1 MGQKTWDFSGWAT
14 RFDRLCSDGRTI
26 RDGAFDDDDGLE
38 VPLVW
43 QHNHNSP
50 DMVLGHALLEK
61 RPGEGMYAYCSFN
74 NTDLA
79 QAAKENVRHG
89 DITSLSIH
97 ANKLKQSNRG
107 DVLHGRIREV
117 SLVMTGANPDAKID
131 VPVILHSDD
140 MDDSDEAIIF
150 SGEDLVDIGLEHED
164 KEESEVADEKS
175 SAKDGDRTIGDV
187 FETLNEEQKK
197 MVYAMLAMAS
207 ADKGG
212 EVSHADDSSDGGET
226 IGDVFNTLN
235 DKQKDMVYALLA
247 LATEGGDTKEKL
259 SHMDMD
265 DDYYE
270 GGNDMRRNVFEEQDS
285 ARPTYE
291 LTHSDFEAIVKGA
304 GSFGGSLRDSFRSFV
319 DDKLDKLSHSAD
331 VVIGDGE
338 ATYGV
343 ADIDWLFPEPKLLN
357 NPPDWIKRDTDW
369 VTQVMSTV
377 KHSPFSRIKSQ
388 FADITADAA
397 RAKGYTKGHKKVEEV
412 FSLMKRTTAPTTVY
426 KKQKLDRDDRIDIT
440 DFDIVAWLKSE
451 MRLML
456 DEELARAFLVGD
468 GRDPV
473 TQADDKIN
481 EDNIRPVW
489 TDDELFTIHYTMEE
503 AADVDEDTLA
513 NDLIRASIKARK
525 DYKGSGSP
533 VMYIPE
539 SKIIDMLL
547 LEDGIG
553 NRKYKTREE
562 LATACGVSRIVPV
575 PVMEGLSR
583 TVTVEG
589 QEQTNELVCIIV
601 NMADYNVGADKGG
614 AVSMFE
620 DFDIDYNQ
628 EKYLIE
634 TRCSGALVKPKSAI
648 AIELH
653 KASV

>member
-1 MGQKTWDFSGWAT
+1 MGQKAWDFSGWAT

-74 NTDLA
+74 DTELA

-140 MDDSDEAIIF
+140 MYDSDEAIIF

-164 KEESEVADEKS
+164 KEDNKVPDEKN
-175 SAKDGDRTIGDV
+175 DGKTIEDV
-187 FETLNEEQKK
+187 WKTLNEEQQT
-197 MVYAMLAMAS
+197 MVYAMLAMATSGEEES
-207 ADKGG
+207 A
-212 EVSHADDSSDGGET
+212 SHSDE
-226 IGDVFNTLN
+226 DEDNDEDYSDETLN
-235 DKQKDMVYALLA
+235 HSEDY
-247 LATEGGDTKEKL
+247 
-259 SHMDMD
+259 

-270 GGNDMRRNVFEEQDS
+270 GGNDMRRNVFEEQGS
-285 ARPTYE
+285 TRPTYE

-319 DDKLDKLSHSAD
+319 DDKLDELSHSAD
-331 VVIGDGE
+331 VVIGDSE

-412 FSLMKRTTAPTTVY
+412 FSLMKRTTTPTTVY

-583 TVTVEG
+583 TVTVDG
-589 QEQTNELVCIIV
+589 QEQTNELVCLIV

-620 DFDIDYNQ
+620 DFDIDYNA

-653 KASV
+653 KASE

>member
-1 MGQKTWDFSGWAT
+1 MGQKAWDFSGWAT

-79 QAAKENVRHG
+79 QAARENVRHG

-140 MDDSDEAIIF
+140 MYDSDEAIIF

-164 KEESEVADEKS
+164 KEDDEVADEKN
-175 SAKDGDRTIGDV
+175 DGKTIEDV
-187 FETLNEEQKK
+187 WKTLNEEQQT
-197 MVYAMLAMAS
+197 MVYAMLAMATSGEEES
-207 ADKGG
+207 A
-212 EVSHADDSSDGGET
+212 SHSDEDDEDHEDYSDE
-226 IGDVFNTLN
+226 TLN
-235 DKQKDMVYALLA
+235 HSEDY
-247 LATEGGDTKEKL
+247 
-259 SHMDMD
+259 

-270 GGNDMRRNVFEEQDS
+270 GGNDMRRNVFEEQGS

-291 LTHSDFEAIVKGA
+291 LTHSDFEAIVKGT

-319 DDKLDKLSHSAD
+319 DNKLDELSHSAD
-331 VVIGDGE
+331 VVIGEGD

-412 FSLMKRTTAPTTVY
+412 FSLMKRTTTPTTVY

-489 TDDELFTIHYTMEE
+489 KDDELFTIHYTMEE

-583 TVTVEG
+583 TVTVNG

-620 DFDIDYNQ
+620 DFDIDYNA

-653 KASV
+653 KASE

>member
-1 MGQKTWDFSGWAT
+1 MGQKAWDFSGWAT

-74 NTDLA
+74 NTELA
-79 QAAKENVRHG
+79 QAARENVRHG

-131 VPVILHSDD
+131 VPVILHSGD

-150 SGEDLVDIGLEHED
+150 SGEDLVDIGLEHAEED
-164 KEESEVADEKS
+164 KASGEKS
-175 SAKDGDRTIGDV
+175 VDEVWKTLNDEQKRMCLTMLMMAFQDEEVEHSDEDDDEEENAD
-187 FETLNEEQKK
+187 ETLNH
-197 MVYAMLAMAS
+197 S
-207 ADKGG
+207 A
-212 EVSHADDSSDGGET
+212 
-226 IGDVFNTLN
+226 
-235 DKQKDMVYALLA
+235 
-247 LATEGGDTKEKL
+247 
-259 SHMDMD
+259 D

-270 GGNDMRRNVFEEQDS
+270 GGNDMRRNVFEEQGS

-319 DDKLDKLSHSAD
+319 DDKMDELSHSAD

-412 FSLMKRTTAPTTVY
+412 FSLMKRTTTPTTVY

-468 GRDPV
+468 GRDPI

-513 NDLIRASIKARK
+513 NDLIRAAIKSRK

-583 TVTVEG
+583 TVTVDG

>member
-1 MGQKTWDFSGWAT
+1 MGQKAWDFSGWAT

-74 NTDLA
+74 DTDLA

-97 ANKLKQSNRG
+97 ANKLRQSNKG

-140 MDDSDEAIIF
+140 MYDSDEAIIF

-164 KEESEVADEKS
+164 KEDSEVADEKN
-175 SAKDGDRTIGDV
+175 DGKTIEDV
-187 FETLNEEQKK
+187 WKTLNEEQQT
-197 MVYAMLAMAS
+197 MVYAMLAMATSGEEES
-207 ADKGG
+207 A
-212 EVSHADDSSDGGET
+212 SHSDEDDEDYEDYSDE
-226 IGDVFNTLN
+226 TLN
-235 DKQKDMVYALLA
+235 HSEDY
-247 LATEGGDTKEKL
+247 
-259 SHMDMD
+259 

-270 GGNDMRRNVFEEQDS
+270 GGNDMRRNVFEEQGS

-319 DDKLDKLSHSAD
+319 DDKLDELSHSAD

-412 FSLMKRTTAPTTVY
+412 FSLMKRTTTPTTVY

-575 PVMEGLSR
+575 PVMEGLRR

-620 DFDIDYNQ
+620 DFDIDYNA

-653 KASV
+653 KASE

>member
-1 MGQKTWDFSGWAT
+1 MGQKAWDFSGWAT

-79 QAAKENVRHG
+79 QAARENVRHG

-140 MDDSDEAIIF
+140 MYDSDEAIIF

-164 KEESEVADEKS
+164 KEDDEVADEKN
-175 SAKDGDRTIGDV
+175 DGKTIEDV
-187 FETLNEEQKK
+187 WKTLNEEQQT
-197 MVYAMLAMAS
+197 MVYAMLAMATSGEEES
-207 ADKGG
+207 A
-212 EVSHADDSSDGGET
+212 SHSDEDDEDHEDYSDE
-226 IGDVFNTLN
+226 TLN
-235 DKQKDMVYALLA
+235 HSEDY
-247 LATEGGDTKEKL
+247 
-259 SHMDMD
+259 

-270 GGNDMRRNVFEEQDS
+270 GGNDMRRNVFEEQGS
-285 ARPTYE
+285 TRPTYE
-291 LTHSDFEAIVKGA
+291 LTHSDFEAIVKGT

-319 DDKLDKLSHSAD
+319 DNKLDELSHSAD
-331 VVIGDGE
+331 VVIGEGD

-412 FSLMKRTTAPTTVY
+412 FSLMKRTTTPTTVY

-489 TDDELFTIHYTMEE
+489 KDDELFTIHYTMEE

-589 QEQTNELVCIIV
+589 KEQTNELVCIIV

-620 DFDIDYNQ
+620 DFDIDYNA

-653 KASV
+653 KASE

>member
-1 MGQKTWDFSGWAT
+1 MGQKAWDFSGWAT

-74 NTDLA
+74 NTELA
-79 QAAKENVRHG
+79 QAARENVRHG

-97 ANKLKQSNRG
+97 ANKLRQSNKG

-140 MDDSDEAIIF
+140 MYDSDEAIIF

-164 KEESEVADEKS
+164 KEDDEVADEKNNG
-175 SAKDGDRTIGDV
+175 KTIEDV
-187 FETLNEEQKK
+187 WKTLNEEQQT
-197 MVYAMLAMAS
+197 MVYAMLAMAASDEGES
-207 ADKGG
+207 A
-212 EVSHADDSSDGGET
+212 SHSDE
-226 IGDVFNTLN
+226 DNDEDYSDESLN
-235 DKQKDMVYALLA
+235 HSEDY
-247 LATEGGDTKEKL
+247 
-259 SHMDMD
+259 

-270 GGNDMRRNVFEEQDS
+270 GGNDMRRNVFEEQGS

-319 DDKLDKLSHSAD
+319 DNKLDELSHSAD

-338 ATYGV
+338 ATYCV

-412 FSLMKRTTAPTTVY
+412 FSLMKRTTTPTTVY

-553 NRKYKTREE
+553 NRKYKTRDE

-575 PVMEGLSR
+575 PVMEGLTR
-583 TVTVEG
+583 TVTVNG
-589 QEQTNELVCIIV
+589 QEQTNELVCLIV
-601 NMADYNVGADKGG
+601 NMVDYNVGADKGG
-614 AVSMFE
+614 AVSIFE

-653 KASV
+653 KASE

>member
-1 MGQKTWDFSGWAT
+1 
-14 RFDRLCSDGRTI
+14 
-26 RDGAFDDDDGLE
+26 
-38 VPLVW
+38 
-43 QHNHNSP
+43 
-50 DMVLGHALLEK
+50 MVLGHALLEK

-74 NTDLA
+74 NTELA

-140 MDDSDEAIIF
+140 MYDSDEAIIF

-164 KEESEVADEKS
+164 KEDDEVADEKN
-175 SAKDGDRTIGDV
+175 DGKTIEDV
-187 FETLNEEQKK
+187 WKTLNEEQQT
-197 MVYAMLAMAS
+197 MVYAMLAMATSGEEES
-207 ADKGG
+207 A
-212 EVSHADDSSDGGET
+212 SHSDE
-226 IGDVFNTLN
+226 DEDNDEDYSDETLN
-235 DKQKDMVYALLA
+235 HSEDY
-247 LATEGGDTKEKL
+247 
-259 SHMDMD
+259 

-270 GGNDMRRNVFEEQDS
+270 GGNDMRRNVFEEQGS

-319 DDKLDKLSHSAD
+319 EDRLDELNHSAD
-331 VVIGDGE
+331 VVIGDGD

-412 FSLMKRTTAPTTVY
+412 FSLMKRTTTPTTVY

-547 LEDGIG
+547 LEDGIC

-583 TVTVEG
+583 TVTVNG
-589 QEQTNELVCIIV
+589 QEQTNELVCLIV

-620 DFDIDYNQ
+620 DFDIDYNA

-653 KASV
+653 KASE